1 MLWMIYFPLGP
12 VDTFLFLM
20 PIGLKVKK
28 KKKNSRLL
36 VGVDGSR
43 ANVLQPHESSL
54 LAISPI
60 YELWK
65 PNPKAKKIKKSKSIL
80 V

>member
-1 MLWMIYFPLGP
+1 MLWLIYFPLGP
-12 VDTFLFLM
+12 VDTFLYLM

-28 KKKNSRLL
+28 KKKISRLL

-43 ANVLQPHESSL
+43 ANVLQPHESSP

>member
-1 MLWMIYFPLGP
+1 M
-12 VDTFLFLM
+12 VDIFSSWSSRYIFIFNANR
-20 PIGLKVKK
+20 PKSFK

-43 ANVLQPHESSL
+43 ANVLQPHESSP